1 MPMSTQLPEAMWY
14 RFGFLQFKLAY
25 IVVCSY
31 KSELLGTN
39 SKGVLADLREELLT
53 SHVHLMPLHCVL
65 VQYHLRCFFFF
76 TWRHFQEAESSST
89 SFFNIRISNID
100 WSCSTNML
108 SHASSVIVLS
118 VWWLMSP
125 PIWSGLKYLNSYWM
139 DKHDIL
145 YRRSCSPEDES

>member
-65 VQYHLRCFFFF
+65 VQYHLRRFFLSRGGIF
-76 TWRHFQEAESSST
+76 RKQSLQALRSST
-89 SFFNIRISNID
+89 FVFPVLI
-100 WSCSTNML
+100 WSCSTNIL
-108 SHASSVIVLS
+108 SHASSVIALS

-125 PIWSGLKYLNSYWM
+125 PIWSRLKYLNSYWM